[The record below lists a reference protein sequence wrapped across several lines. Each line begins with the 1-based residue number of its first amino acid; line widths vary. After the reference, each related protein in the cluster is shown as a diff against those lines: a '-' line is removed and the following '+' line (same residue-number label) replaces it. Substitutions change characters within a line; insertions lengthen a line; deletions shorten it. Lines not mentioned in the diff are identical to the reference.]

1 MACEEAGPGWGGR
14 ELESFTVKHRPTHH
28 GWMSATQG
36 CWSEPNVQGK
46 LAELGP
52 VSEDTTS
59 LNATTTAQNITRK
72 TVPFSGFDGAF
83 PSLMTHRLIIKGG
96 CPAPPPH
103 PVSNRTCMSLATTCA
118 RQHHPVM
125 LVAWELRGPNRGKR
139 GLPSKWCSNNP
150 LVHLPSGSP
159 CPRELV
165 SPTPACCRR
174 RLAVRYTASAVYA
187 GSVESH
193 GCLDAA
199 AAGSLPTVVP
209 SHGDSLGCWEL
220 IDARLRNRLPR
231 PYPYLRA
238 APVLPADKIDK
249 RNRATDS
256 QLHWWRRG
264 TPRTVPR
271 RTPPT
276 RVKLKVMRVP
286 AVPNSPVASRPFA
299 LTRAAPCPHPPLSPP
314 CALGRP
320 GRIVAQH
327 ATTPSTPSPPRI
339 LSPAISK
346 HSCLPGYWN
355 KSREAAVPHRRC
367 VCTRV
372 RVSPIHF
379 PTPTPTCSP

>member
-1 MACEEAGPGWGGR
+1 MGRKRARVIHCETPTDSPWLDERNTGLLVGAKRAGKAGR
-14 ELESFTVKHRPTHH
+14 ARPRVRGHH
-28 GWMSATQG
+28 QPERHHNST
-36 CWSEPNVQGK
+36 EHNK
-46 LAELGP
+46 
-52 VSEDTTS
+52 
-59 LNATTTAQNITRK
+59 K

-103 PVSNRTCMSLATTCA
+103 PVSNRSCMSLATTCA

-256 QLHWWRRG
+256 QLH
-264 TPRTVPR
+264 
-271 RTPPT
+271 
-276 RVKLKVMRVP
+276 
-286 AVPNSPVASRPFA
+286 
-299 LTRAAPCPHPPLSPP
+299 
-314 CALGRP
+314 
-320 GRIVAQH
+320 
-327 ATTPSTPSPPRI
+327 
-339 LSPAISK
+339 
-346 HSCLPGYWN
+346 
-355 KSREAAVPHRRC
+355 
-367 VCTRV
+367 
-372 RVSPIHF
+372 
-379 PTPTPTCSP
+379 